1 MGIMTVGF
9 GTGIY
14 GFIPVLHN
22 TQELHSASCLQ
33 DTWLSQVTAK
43 APEVTAWLE
52 SKDWWK
58 SLRSGKAASTR
69 YNESR
74 RFVDYIIA
82 CRVHKSSESTL
93 ESPTRLLSSGYPF
106 G

>member
-43 APEVTAWLE
+43 ARGDGLAGIEGLVEKSAEWE
-52 SKDWWK
+52 SCKHA
-58 SLRSGKAASTR
+58 LQ
-69 YNESR
+69 
-74 RFVDYIIA
+74 
-82 CRVHKSSESTL
+82 RVEAI
-93 ESPTRLLSSGYPF
+93 R
-106 G
+106 